1 MKIEQ
6 PEIETSLLKNA
17 TSDSSFVINPV
28 NDLHLIISNLR
39 LLHSP
44 PQIDLDQELYQII
57 QKINPQ
63 YQPPSPEILKIAT
76 LTLIDQLRDYLQD
89 KPTQPLVEQLNKQLK
104 IPTTSAKVEDL
115 DSPVSAYLYDIKT
128 FLKTKP
134 FDTTQLPQ
142 FWTEKNYEKN
152 LRPWIYTNN
161 RLRPKMSGSTSIA

>member
-6 PEIETSLLKNA
+6 PETKTLPLRNTTSALP
-17 TSDSSFVINPV
+17 FVTNPV

-39 LLHSP
+39 LLHTP
-44 PQIDLDQELYQII
+44 PQVDLDQELYQLIY
-57 QKINPQ
+57 KINPT
-63 YQPPSPEILKIAT
+63 YQPPSPAILKIAT
-76 LTLIDQLRDYLQD
+76 LTLIDQLRAYLQH

-104 IPTTSAKVEDL
+104 IPSTSAKVEDL

-128 FLKTKP
+128 FLKTEP
-134 FDTTQLPQ
+134 FDPSQIPQ